1 MQIQYKI
8 EANGVDITQQLN
20 SETSEISFSDED
32 GTVSDEITLRVEG
45 LHKRPKIGDELK
57 LWLGTK
63 EKGLFYCGMFKVSRT
78 PLTYGE
84 ENFLSITATAVD
96 FSKNLKVK
104 RSQSYEN
111 CSIKEICEIVAKR
124 HELVLKSD
132 FEDIYILHIEQ
143 TTESDLH
150 FLKRIASEYNALFS
164 IKNNTLVFQKRIK
177 DGKKSADLPRF
188 ALKKSD
194 NNNIRIEPTNK
205 SSYNSCK
212 AVWRDTKENEQKS
225 VTVGDGEPMYLLKDA
240 FESEADAKAKAMAAL
255 QKANAG
261 TKDGTIKCD
270 GFEIYAGG
278 ILDLTGTLEDDD
290 EYNIKKV
297 DHTVNSSGWKI
308 SIKVEN

>member
-1 MQIQYKI
+1 MQIQFKL
-8 EANGVDITQQLN
+8 EANGVDVTQQLN
-20 SETSEISFSDED
+20 SETSEISFSDVD

-45 LHKRPKIGDELK
+45 LHKRPKTGDELK

-63 EKGLFYCGMFKVSRT
+63 EEGLFYCGMFKVSRT

-84 ENFLSITATAVD
+84 ENFLGITATAVD

-124 HELVLKSD
+124 HELITKSD

-212 AVWRDTKENEQKS
+212 AVWRDTKENKQKS
-225 VTVGDGEPMYLLKDA
+225 VTVGDGEPIYWIKDA